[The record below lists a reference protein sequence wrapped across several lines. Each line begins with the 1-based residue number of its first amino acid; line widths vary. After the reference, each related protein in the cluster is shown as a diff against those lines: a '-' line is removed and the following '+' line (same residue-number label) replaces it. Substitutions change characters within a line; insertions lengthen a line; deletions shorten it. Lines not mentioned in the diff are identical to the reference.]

1 MTPWFNDC
9 LEHAA
14 FCRRMAHS
22 SLRLSKLLNVDFP
35 SKKNAR
41 EWLRDGI
48 RSIQQ
53 AKKERDIYERAQRY
67 KRTIC

>member
-1 MTPWFNDC
+1 
-9 LEHAA
+9 
-14 FCRRMAHS
+14 
-22 SLRLSKLLNVDFP
+22 
-35 SKKNAR
+35 
-41 EWLRDGI
+41 LRDGI